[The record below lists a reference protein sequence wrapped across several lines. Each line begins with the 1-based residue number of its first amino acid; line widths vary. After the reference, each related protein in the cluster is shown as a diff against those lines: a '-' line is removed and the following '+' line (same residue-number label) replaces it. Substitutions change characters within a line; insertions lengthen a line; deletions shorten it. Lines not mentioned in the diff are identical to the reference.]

1 MKTEIES
8 EGCMFVVAQPSTG
21 QKMLPIPK
29 TCEYATLRGERN
41 FTDVINNTDSEECVC
56 WGGVVLS

>member
-1 MKTEIES
+1 
-8 EGCMFVVAQPSTG
+8 
-21 QKMLPIPK
+21 MLPIPK

-56 WGGVVLS
+56 WGEMTSHSRPSTYVLEH